1 MNETSFPVS
10 WRGRQSGPY
19 SVDEIR
25 TLLQSGEL
33 SGLHLVMT
41 GGKWITVDEFLAT
54 LTPAPPPMPT
64 ARPLPRP
71 EPAQPPAET
80 VDETGSFPAM
90 EPERGR
96 HRSHAAAPGARPFDV
111 PAAPEYQQHA
121 AGAPP
126 WAHYGSH
133 PMMRPER
140 TSGMAVAAFV
150 CALVSIFISVL
161 WPIALVLWLLSL
173 VLGHTAI
180 SNCRSDPTLRGKGLA
195 VAAVS
200 ISYVVLG
207 LGLAFGVLIAL
218 RNS

>member
-1 MNETSFPVS
+1 
-10 WRGRQSGPY
+10 
-19 SVDEIR
+19 
-25 TLLQSGEL
+25 
-33 SGLHLVMT
+33 
-41 GGKWITVDEFLAT
+41 
-54 LTPAPPPMPT
+54 
-64 ARPLPRP
+64 
-71 EPAQPPAET
+71 
-80 VDETGSFPAM
+80 
-90 EPERGR
+90 
-96 HRSHAAAPGARPFDV
+96 
-111 PAAPEYQQHA
+111 
-121 AGAPP
+121 
-126 WAHYGSH
+126 
-133 PMMRPER
+133 MMRPER

>member
-19 SVDEIR
+19 STDEIR
-25 TLLQSGEL
+25 RLLQSGEI

-41 GGKWITVDEFLAT
+41 GGKWITVDEFLPA
-54 LTPAPPPMPT
+54 LTPAPPPMAPT
-64 ARPLPRP
+64 RHVQRP

-80 VDETGSFPAM
+80 MDDTNSFPFVP
-90 EPERGR
+90 PERRVHSPRG
-96 HRSHAAAPGARPFDV
+96 AAPDV
-111 PAAPEYQQHA
+111 PPYDVSTAPYPQHVP
-121 AGAPP
+121 GAPP
-126 WAHYGSH
+126 WTHYGGH
-133 PMMRPER
+133 PLTQPAR

-150 CALVSIFISVL
+150 CALVSIFVSVL
-161 WPIALVLWLLSL
+161 WPIALLLWLLSL

-200 ISYVVLG
+200 ISYVILALSLVLG
-207 LGLAFGVLIAL
+207 ALIAL

>member
-19 SVDEIR
+19 SADEIR

-54 LTPAPPPMPT
+54 LTPEPPPMPP
-64 ARPLPRP
+64 ARPLHRP
-71 EPAQPPAET
+71 EPGQLAAET
-80 VDETGSFPAM
+80 MDETGSYPAM
-90 EPERGR
+90 EPERGM
-96 HRSHAAAPGARPFDV
+96 HRPYATAPESRPFDSS
-111 PAAPEYQQHA
+111 AAAYPQHGP
-121 AGAPP
+121 GAPQ

-133 PMMRPER
+133 PMMKPER

-150 CALVSIFISVL
+150 CSLVSIFLSVL
-161 WPIALVLWLLSL
+161 WPIALILWLLSL

-180 SNCRSDPTLRGKGLA
+180 SNCKSDPTLRGKGLA
-195 VAAVS
+195 VAAVT
-200 ISYVVLG
+200 ISYVVLA
-207 LGLAFGVLIAL
+207 LGLALGVLIAL